1 MTNLTKRAL
10 ADSLKKLLSRRPM
23 DRITVQDVTDDA
35 AVSRKTFYYHFH
47 DIYDLMEWLV
57 VDECSHFGSP
67 ANGSVD
73 WIREVAD
80 VLNYVRENRGWVLNV
95 YQSVEREQLE
105 RILHKIVG
113 PYVENGFD
121 QAVNGRPVVEE
132 DRKFALAIY
141 THGITGIFLD
151 WVSAGMRSDTVFL
164 EDNLAHLFQNSLA
177 GIAERCVAQQA
188 GANT

>member
-1 MTNLTKRAL
+1 MPPRL
-10 ADSLKKLLSRRPM
+10 LLSSGSSVKSVLLR
-23 DRITVQDVTDDA
+23 DA
-35 AVSRKTFYYHFH
+35 LY
-47 DIYDLMEWLV
+47 
-57 VDECSHFGSP
+57 
-67 ANGSVD
+67 
-73 WIREVAD
+73 
-80 VLNYVRENRGWVLNV
+80 
-95 YQSVEREQLE
+95 LE

-121 QAVNGRPVVEE
+121 QVVNGRPVAEE

-188 GANT
+188 GSNN

>member
-80 VLNYVRENRGWVLNV
+80 ALNYARENRGWVLNV

-177 GIAERCVAQQA
+177 GIAERCVAQQV
-188 GANT
+188 GANN

>member
-80 VLNYVRENRGWVLNV
+80 VLNYARENRGWVLNV

-177 GIAERCVAQQA
+177 GIAERCVVQQA
-188 GANT
+188 GANN

>member
-73 WIREVAD
+73 WICEVAD
-80 VLNYVRENRGWVLNV
+80 VLNYARENRGWVLNV

-105 RILHKIVG
+105 RILHKIIG

-177 GIAERCVAQQA
+177 GIAERCVVQQA
-188 GANT
+188 GANN

>member
-80 VLNYVRENRGWVLNV
+80 ALNYARENRGWVLNV

-177 GIAERCVAQQA
+177 GIAERCVVQQA
-188 GANT
+188 GANN

>member
-1 MTNLTKRAL
+1 M
-10 ADSLKKLLSRRPM
+10 
-23 DRITVQDVTDDA
+23 
-35 AVSRKTFYYHFH
+35 
-47 DIYDLMEWLV
+47 
-57 VDECSHFGSP
+57 VDECSHFSSP

-80 VLNYVRENRGWVLNV
+80 VLNYARENRGWVLNV

-105 RILHKIVG
+105 RILHKIIG

-188 GANT
+188 GANN

>member
-80 VLNYVRENRGWVLNV
+80 ALNYARENRGWVLNV

-105 RILHKIVG
+105 RILHRIVG

-121 QAVNGRPVVEE
+121 QAVNGRPVAEE

-177 GIAERCVAQQA
+177 GIAERCVVQQA
-188 GANT
+188 GANN

>member
-80 VLNYVRENRGWVLNV
+80 ALNYARENRGWVLNV

-121 QAVNGRPVVEE
+121 QAVNGRPVEEE
-132 DRKFALAIY
+132 DREFALAIY

-177 GIAERCVAQQA
+177 GIAERCVVQQA
-188 GANT
+188 GANN